1 MPHLDGV
8 NKLVVNVG
16 SIGQEEAVARTEFV
30 EEVELLFVAKLAMA
44 TLGSFYLQ
52 AGRGWQE
59 HQ

>member
-16 SIGQEEAVARTEFV
+16 SLGQEEAVARTEFV
-30 EEVELLFVAKLAMA
+30 EEVELLFLAKLAMA
-44 TLGSFYLQ
+44 ILGSFFLQ

-59 HQ
+59 